1 VNREE
6 EGSHDRVSIPVHPIS
21 PKRATDKK
29 SERNQEKARKR
40 SSSNV
45 AADLHLLPHRNI
57 STKKWCNE
65 TYIIDIKRKQA
76 LVRFTPPSSLTFV
89 RRKRVMGS
97 FFANLIAT
105 SSSLDGSTGTV

>member
-1 VNREE
+1 VGE
-6 EGSHDRVSIPVHPIS
+6 
-21 PKRATDKK
+21 K
-29 SERNQEKARKR
+29 KARKR

-76 LVRFTPPSSLTFV
+76 LVRFTPPSSLTFA